1 MKIEPV
7 DLPATAAPPPAF
19 AAPALPQLPVSL
31 GQRVANIALTA
42 HVQFAY
48 ACAQDA
54 QARALRAV
62 TTIERSWPD
71 TPLRTLVLDAYRA
84 QANTAA
90 GMARKVLENAR
101 RRCGLAYARF

>member
-1 MKIEPV
+1 MKIEPAER
-7 DLPATAAPPPAF
+7 PAVAPL
-19 AAPALPQLPVSL
+19 APALAHPLPGLPVAL
-31 GQRVANIALTA
+31 GRRVANIALTA
-42 HVQFAY
+42 QVQFAY

-54 QARALRAV
+54 QSRARRAA
-62 TTIERSWPD
+62 TTIERNWPD

-84 QANTAA
+84 QASTAA